1 MSTTNKRHPVPVI
14 AHSAFTEALERAY
27 THINRADP
35 GTLLLIVG
43 MSGAGKNTV
52 MEELERRVAKRHPAL
67 REGDKPLV
75 KLVAANTSNAFY
87 ASKDAAS
94 RLVDALEDPFS
105 STERAELL
113 APFGV
118 KAPSTSH
125 RVIPESTLR
134 RTATRLL
141 RARNTRFV
149 FVDEADMMCVIKKSG
164 RDAAD
169 HLESWRLLALEAGV
183 VIVLLATYRILTIWD
198 RTSQF
203 TRKMPTVHVRRYAD
217 QSSDDIRDFVALV
230 AHLCECFEVSEV
242 EKAATLAQGRAIL
255 AGTGGIFGQ
264 LLALFQRADDVAE
277 AAGRS
282 SLTLADLK
290 ESLPRKHQVAKLWA
304 EIVDGEERLRSSDFE
319 SVVDA
324 AAVVKAHSCKNS
336 RTSSS
341 VPSQESQRGTTPA
354 GSKSASPARRKR
366 GRPKGSKNR
375 RAVRQ

>member
-1 MSTTNKRHPVPVI
+1 MSTSNKRHLVPVI
-14 AHSAFTEALERAY
+14 AHPAFTEALERAY

-35 GTLLLIVG
+35 GTLLLVVG

-52 MEELERRVAKRHPAL
+52 MEELERRITKRHPAL
-67 REGDKPLV
+67 HDGDKPLV
-75 KLVAANTSNAFY
+75 KVVAANTNNAFY

-105 STERAELL
+105 STNRAELL

-118 KAPSTSH
+118 KSPSTSH
-125 RVIPESTLR
+125 RVVPESTLR

-141 RARNTRFV
+141 GARNTRFV

-203 TRKMPTVHVRRYAD
+203 TRKMPTVHVRRY
-217 QSSDDIRDFVALV
+217 SDSRPEDIRDFMALV
-230 AHLCECFEVSEV
+230 AHLCEIFQVAEA
-242 EKAATLAQGRAIL
+242 EKATILAQGRAIL
-255 AGTGGIFGQ
+255 ASTGGIFGQ

-277 AAGRS
+277 SQGRS
-282 SLTLADLK
+282 TLTLDDLK
-290 ESLPRKHQVAKLWA
+290 EGLPRKHQVAKLWA
-304 EIVDGEERLRSSDFE
+304 EIVDGEERLQSSDFE
-319 SVVDA
+319 SVVDTA
-324 AAVVKAHSCKNS
+324 SVAKALS
-336 RTSSS
+336 RRSAR
-341 VPSQESQRGTTPA
+341 PSPSAPGHERSNGTTKVGANAPA
-354 GSKSASPARRKR
+354 QARRKR
-366 GRPKGSKNR
+366 GRPRGSKNR
-375 RAVRQ
+375 RSVRQ